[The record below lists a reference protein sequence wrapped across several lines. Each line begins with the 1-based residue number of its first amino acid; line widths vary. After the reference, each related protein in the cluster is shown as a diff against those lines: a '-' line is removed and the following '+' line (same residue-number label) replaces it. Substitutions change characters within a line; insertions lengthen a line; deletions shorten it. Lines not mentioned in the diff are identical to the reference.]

1 MKRKIVITSLIIIF
15 IILGLLAVNDLTSSF
30 DDFIYSLISS
40 FRSDLLTNVLRVI
53 TSLANYKSILIYNIL
68 IILYILISKKSKLLI
83 IPLNS
88 ILSVV
93 FNNVFKLIFRRDR
106 PILIALITETG
117 YSYPS
122 GHAMISIL
130 FFGTL
135 SYILG
140 KSNIKYKNTLRII
153 IGIFI
158 ILIGISRIY
167 LGVHFVSDIIGGYLL
182 GIIVLLSVIT
192 IYNRSEENESI
203 NNRSK

>member
-93 FNNVFKLIFRRDR
+93 FNHVFKLIFRRDR

-130 FFGTL
+130 FL
-135 SYILG
+135 VHY
-140 KSNIKYKNTLRII
+140 
-153 IGIFI
+153 
-158 ILIGISRIY
+158 LIS
-167 LGVHFVSDIIGGYLL
+167 
-182 GIIVLLSVIT
+182 
-192 IYNRSEENESI
+192 SE
-203 NNRSK
+203 K